1 MHEHLTFDRIT
12 DLEKQLSEF
21 TGAPYVIAT
30 DCCTH
35 AIELAL
41 RISPITKVKLTP
53 YTYLSVP
60 MLFHKLLIDYEF
72 VDEEWNNEYQL
83 HGTNIWDSAWLLK
96 PNMYRKDM
104 IQCLSFGHEKPINNK
119 RGGCILLDNKEQ
131 YQLLKKMSFD
141 GRDRDVTWLNE
152 QNFVVGFHYN
162 MPIEHAINC
171 SKLLK
176 EYIAKGN
183 YTSKR
188 PNKFPDCRKIT
199 IHDPNV
205 LTISK

>member
-1 MHEHLTFDRIT
+1 MHEQLTFDKISK
-12 DLEKQLSEF
+12 LEKEISEF
-21 TGAPYVIAT
+21 TGAPYVVAT

-41 RISPITKVKLTP
+41 RITKVQKVKITP

-72 VDEEWNNEYQL
+72 VDEEWDDEYQL

-104 IQCLSFGHEKPINNK
+104 IQCLSFGHGKPIDNK
-119 RGGCILLDNKEQ
+119 RGGCILLDNEQQ
-131 YQLLKKMSFD
+131 YQLLKKMAFD
-141 GRDRDVTWLNE
+141 GRNRDISWNDE
-152 QNFVVGFHYN
+152 QNFVVGYHYN
-162 MPIEHAINC
+162 MPIEHAIN
-171 SKLLK
+171 SSALLS
-176 EYIAKGN
+176 EYIAKGD
-183 YTSKR
+183 YTFKRSK
-188 PNKFPDCRKIT
+188 NFPDCRKIT

-205 LTISK
+205 LTVSK

>member
-1 MHEHLTFDRIT
+1 MHEQLTFDKISK
-12 DLEKQLSEF
+12 LEKEISEF
-21 TGAPYVIAT
+21 TGAPYVVAT

-41 RISPITKVKLTP
+41 RITKVQKVKITP

-72 VDEEWNNEYQL
+72 VDEEWDDEYQL

-104 IQCLSFGHEKPINNK
+104 IQCLSFGHGKPIDNK
-119 RGGCILLDNKEQ
+119 RGGCILLDNEQQ
-131 YQLLKKMSFD
+131 YQLLRKMAFD
-141 GRDRDVTWLNE
+141 GRNRDISWNDE
-152 QNFVVGFHYN
+152 QNFVVGYHYN
-162 MPIEHAINC
+162 MPIEHAIN
-171 SKLLK
+171 SSALLS
-176 EYIAKGN
+176 EYIAKGD
-183 YTSKR
+183 YTFKRSK
-188 PNKFPDCRKIT
+188 NFPDCRKIT

-205 LTISK
+205 LTVSK